1 MFKYIMEKFVL
12 GTAQLG
18 LNYGITNIVGKPTKD
33 QSIEIIKYAIEN
45 NIKQFDTARE
55 YGESENLLS
64 HASNFN
70 TTIIT
75 KLSKFSV
82 NISQKEIVNHTI
94 NSIEKS
100 CLNLKINTID
110 ILLLHSYEQYKNKT
124 IWKTL
129 TELKKKNKINKLGV
143 SVYTV
148 SEAIDCLNDSLVEH
162 IQIPFNLLDN
172 QWDNIDFLNLI
183 NKRKNIT
190 IHVRSIF
197 LQGILINNK
206 QCWPKNVDSEIYIN
220 KIENLA
226 SKLNLSK
233 IELCISYV
241 KSMTWINGII
251 IGVETLEQLKN
262 NIDLFINTRLLNSDE
277 ILLVQNI
284 FNNIPN
290 VVTDP
295 RLWIK

>member
-1 MFKYIMEKFVL
+1 MEQFVL

-110 ILLLHSYEQYKNKT
+110 ILLLHSYEQYKNKKS
-124 IWKTL
+124 WKTL

-206 QCWPKNVDSEIYIN
+206 EYWPKNVDSEIYIN

>member
-1 MFKYIMEKFVL
+1 MEKFVL
-12 GTAQLG
+12 GTAQLA

-45 NIKQFDTARE
+45 NIKHFDTARE

-148 SEAIDCLNDSLVEH
+148 SEAMDCLNDSLVEH

-172 QWDNIDFLNLI
+172 QWDNIDFLNLT

-206 QCWPKNVDSEIYIN
+206 EYWPKNVDSEIYIN

-262 NIDLFINTRLLNSDE
+262 NIDLFTNTRLLTSDE
-277 ILLVQNI
+277 ILLVQNT
-284 FNNIPN
+284 FKNVNNTLI
-290 VVTDP
+290 DP
-295 RLWIK
+295 RLWKK

>member
-1 MFKYIMEKFVL
+1 MEQFVL

-206 QCWPKNVDSEIYIN
+206 EYWPKNVDSEIYIN